1 MTRDNESFYIIN
13 DSGEKI
19 RCDILFT
26 FESEETGKNYIV
38 YTDNSFDEEGNI
50 QVFASVYN
58 PELEDQRLQP
68 VETEEEWRTIDKILN
83 SLQETVRSMLDGE
96 IDPE

>member
-13 DSGEKI
+13 DNGEKI